1 MSYSFEDKKKLL
13 QLLMLFKKLEKN
25 LIENQTKYG

>member
-1 MSYSFEDKKKLL
+1 MSYFIENVL
-13 QLLMLFKKLEKN
+13 QLLMIFNKFWNN